1 MKKEGFTLVEMLA
14 VITIVALLAVIVL
27 PLLSNQYA
35 SKKETISDVT
45 KNMIINAAELYASE
59 TGKVYKNIT
68 LNDLVKDGKLEEPIK
83 DYKTGKE
90 IPLTKEISIDETGS
104 ACLVDED
111 DCNSITYKK
120 YNNGEVVYFN
130 PSLGTKC
137 DKSKIVSITG
147 AKTGCMK
154 WYAFNDSRESNKV
167 NLLLDHN
174 TTANN
179 SNNTSISLIKENLK
193 NDTNGWVNVSDIR
206 LIKAN
211 DIMKILFGI
220 DTTKSIFDYSLSS
233 GRYRVCFDTKNQ
245 NEPSPFLNPSPYSW
259 LFENTTDCS
268 NFGCNFSITD
278 SNVNGYWTETIN
290 TGTTRIFVIQR
301 RASIY
306 DLDLTSYNDKV
317 GIRPVISVYKYL
329 IK

>member
-147 AKTGCMK
+147 AKNGCMK

-206 LIKAN
+206 LLSLN
-211 DIMKILFGI
+211 DILKIIDLTNWNMSDYSDPYIYFETKSTTKPSTYNGTYYWLYDYTYGCTSYGCKTADTSDSHLFGYW
-220 DTTKSIFDYSLSS
+220 TSTQNGSYLFAVHKYGQVNDYSLSNS
-233 GRYRVCFDTKNQ
+233 QYF
-245 NEPSPFLNPSPYSW
+245 
-259 LFENTTDCS
+259 
-268 NFGCNFSITD
+268 
-278 SNVNGYWTETIN
+278 
-290 TGTTRIFVIQR
+290 
-301 RASIY
+301 
-306 DLDLTSYNDKV
+306 